1 MKVDDASRPVDLAQ
15 EPDFALG
22 SLQVRPSSREVL
34 PAAGDRE
41 VLEPRVM
48 QVLVALARRPDQVVS
63 RDQLIE
69 ACWAGRVVGEDA
81 INRCIGKLRRL
92 AEAHGGFSVETI
104 ARVGYRLTVEAAAG
118 PAEAVPASMP
128 AARSPS
134 RWIAFFV
141 AVALVV
147 GAAVYVGIAQKR
159 SRDRAQQ
166 AALVQIAELV
176 GKDQYGAA
184 FARARPLSRDAS
196 MRANPTFAGLWRQIV
211 VPMKPI

>member
-63 RDQLIE
+63 RDQLID

-81 INRCIGKLRRL
+81 INRCIGRVRRL
-92 AEAHGGFSVETI
+92 AETHGGFSVETI
-104 ARVGYRLTVEAAAG
+104 ARVGYRLTTVAAG
-118 PAEAVPASMP
+118 ASVPAAPP
-128 AARSPS
+128 APAPKGRE
-134 RWIAFFV
+134 RWIV
-141 AVALVV
+141 GLV
-147 GAAVYVGIAQKR
+147 GAALMVGLAIYIGIAQTR
-159 SRDRAQQ
+159 SRERAQQ
-166 AALVQIAELV
+166 SLLLTQIAELV

-184 FARARPLSRDAS
+184 FELARPLSRDAA
-196 MRANPTFAGLWRQIV
+196 MLANPTFAELWRQIV
-211 VPMKPI
+211 VPMK